1 MRCTAL
7 SVVTLVLLL
16 LTSLP
21 ACARPAPEQ
30 DEVTLSFACRD
41 YLRSWYRELAD
52 TFQEEHPGIEIQI
65 LSVEEILDRTASGGV
80 AVSSSDD
87 IVKVAHAAD
96 TFVDDARMLADR
108 PQDVALDLTDLA
120 TRDGELLLEDFLTA
134 PLALFQRDGGLWG
147 LPLEVN
153 TMLLYYSPERFDEVG
168 LPYPEVGWSW
178 DDFLNAAVRLTI
190 REGDRVVEYGF
201 VDPFAYSL
209 LPLLVYE
216 RAGPMVEEQHGVQQA
231 RLDDPA
237 VAEAIQWYADLV
249 TEYGA
254 MPDFRELDSLSLQ
267 RLPHEAAPG
276 MWLSGSWYR
285 DGFASAGVVPLP
297 ESDGVGVG
305 AIDAR
310 GAMVSA
316 GTTHPQEAWRWV
328 AFLSEQAPIS
338 YSSAIPA
345 RESVIRAADTW
356 RTMDPAFAAGFQYN
370 IEHAVEVPGFIHGA
384 LSRAYQAALEGAS
397 LEAVLVEEEARA
409 NEALARIAEASEEP
423 VEGFAVA
430 PAAPQSSEEATVVR
444 FHVPFSDDLSVYRD
458 LAEQFH
464 ELHPEIDVRVE
475 PSSNWAIADLAAEAD
490 CFLGYV
496 SGVEASRDSLL
507 AIDPLLAEEQ
517 DQSPGVFYP
526 EYLAPLTVDGT
537 LWGLPLDTDARLL
550 YYSRDRFDQA
560 GEPYPSPDWTPRDF
574 VARALDLAGLD
585 GPEPQYGFYP
595 VFGAYADAATYV
607 AWLGGQLFD
616 AQGQPTF
623 AEPSVI
629 EATTLYAALVSGAA
643 PLETLQQTGDRLSG
657 VTVTWGG
664 RPGLVQSGQVAMWV
678 DEVQHYSVARPIE
691 FPFGVAPLPA
701 GDVSFPATLRALYIS
716 VNAMDPDACWQW
728 IAFLS
733 AQPQAVRLLPVRRD
747 IAASDTWRERVGQET
762 AEAWTEILA
771 HPQASQPS
779 WSTDPVPY
787 RALYWFDE
795 ALAQV
800 LDGASPDNALADAQ
814 DKAAAFIACMQAHAE
829 DEQAWRACARQ
840 ADPDLAVAE

>member
-1 MRCTAL
+1 
-7 SVVTLVLLL
+7 
-16 LTSLP
+16 
-21 ACARPAPEQ
+21 
-30 DEVTLSFACRD
+30 
-41 YLRSWYRELAD
+41 
-52 TFQEEHPGIEIQI
+52 
-65 LSVEEILDRTASGGV
+65 
-80 AVSSSDD
+80 
-87 IVKVAHAAD
+87 
-96 TFVDDARMLADR
+96 
-108 PQDVALDLTDLA
+108 
-120 TRDGELLLEDFLTA
+120 
-134 PLALFQRDGGLWG
+134 
-147 LPLEVN
+147 
-153 TMLLYYSPERFDEVG
+153 
-168 LPYPEVGWSW
+168 
-178 DDFLNAAVRLTI
+178 
-190 REGDRVVEYGF
+190 
-201 VDPFAYSL
+201 
-209 LPLLVYE
+209 
-216 RAGPMVEEQHGVQQA
+216 
-231 RLDDPA
+231 
-237 VAEAIQWYADLV
+237 
-249 TEYGA
+249 
-254 MPDFRELDSLSLQ
+254 
-267 RLPHEAAPG
+267 
-276 MWLSGSWYR
+276 
-285 DGFASAGVVPLP
+285 
-297 ESDGVGVG
+297 
-305 AIDAR
+305 
-310 GAMVSA
+310 
-316 GTTHPQEAWRWV
+316 
-328 AFLSEQAPIS
+328 
-338 YSSAIPA
+338 
-345 RESVIRAADTW
+345 
-356 RTMDPAFAAGFQYN
+356 
-370 IEHAVEVPGFIHGA
+370 
-384 LSRAYQAALEGAS
+384 
-397 LEAVLVEEEARA
+397 
-409 NEALARIAEASEEP
+409 
-423 VEGFAVA
+423 
-430 PAAPQSSEEATVVR
+430 VVR

-517 DQSPGVFYP
+517 DQSPGVFYA

-595 VFGAYADAATYV
+595 VFGAYTDAATYV

-629 EATTLYAALVSGAA
+629 QATTLYAALVSGAA

-657 VTVTWGG
+657 VTVTWGE

-678 DEVQHYSVARPIE
+678 DEVQHDSVARPIE

-716 VNAMDPDACWQW
+716 VNAIDPDACWQW

-747 IAASDTWRERVGQET
+747 VAASDTWRERVGQET

-800 LDGASPDNALADAQ
+800 LAGASPDSALADAE
-814 DKAAAFIACMQAHAE
+814 DKAAAFVACMQAHAE